1 MKMKIHPR
9 FKFMT
14 FRRHNR
20 QLSMVEGELK
30 NSYEVILNHVHN
42 HSHEEIKELVLEV
55 REAYPN
61 YHYQHELALAERKIK
76 KLELKVKLLQLQIR
90 LLEQGSN
97 DLGGMSMCL

>member
-61 YHYQHELALAERKIK
+61 YQHELALAERKIK